1 MNPDKQYRIFSEPK
15 EGHRLIVLSTNV
27 AETSLTIPNIRYVI
41 DSGKAKEKVFDKK
54 LSMSRFQVQWIS
66 KASAEQRAGRAGRT
80 APGHCYRLFSGA
92 LYAKLSDHS

>member
-1 MNPDKQYRIFSEPK
+1 M
-15 EGHRLIVLSTNV
+15 IVLSTNV

-41 DSGKAKEKVFDKK
+41 DSGKSKEKVYDKK

-80 APGHCYRLFSGA
+80 APGHCYRLFSAA
-92 LYAKLSDHS
+92 LFSKLPDYFFQNFCLNLVDKYGINVV